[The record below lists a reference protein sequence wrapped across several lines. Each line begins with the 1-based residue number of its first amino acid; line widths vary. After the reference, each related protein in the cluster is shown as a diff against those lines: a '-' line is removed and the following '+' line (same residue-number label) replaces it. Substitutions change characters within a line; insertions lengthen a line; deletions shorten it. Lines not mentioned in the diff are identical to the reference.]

1 MIPLRRTRL
10 RGFSRVFPKG
20 ITVQV
25 TQLRALT
32 GSTPYE
38 VNKKATSLSQ
48 SL

>member
-10 RGFSRVFPKG
+10 QGFSRVFPKG

-25 TQLRALT
+25 TQLRAPT
-32 GSTPYE
+32 GSTQCV
-38 VNKKATSLSQ
+38 VNKKTTSLSQ